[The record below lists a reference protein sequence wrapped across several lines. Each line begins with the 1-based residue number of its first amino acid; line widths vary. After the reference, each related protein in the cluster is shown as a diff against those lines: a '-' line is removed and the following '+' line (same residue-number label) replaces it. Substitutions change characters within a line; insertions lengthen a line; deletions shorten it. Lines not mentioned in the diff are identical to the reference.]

1 VKGIISRLGL
11 ILLAVCLLSSCN
23 ANDGVVD
30 EPVESYLSQGAE
42 GAASQKNCDDEI
54 LFFPNQDVAI
64 TAHQNMLAYFDAMSY
79 SDIDKFPDDFGGCY
93 INDRNVLTINVVN
106 PDEESIALYEEACGE
121 PIEIAAVS
129 YTLKELLETQRI
141 MRDFLKNDESEL
153 YSVALNEV
161 DNRLD
166 ALMNKSASEEISLL
180 LDDFPYINI
189 STPDTSLTLSKYGDT
204 PSDGDVLIIPEFP
217 IYDPGVE
224 YIDFVMHNNGK
235 GELMYGAGDYE
246 VDVLLDGVWYN
257 IPMKPMAFTSIGYI
271 LNPNSHRYRRV
282 NLSFFDYR
290 FASGKYRVVQ
300 KFDGRIYFGYFEL
313 GKSNITAE
321 TPHGFAP
328 LKDLPAGY
336 SLDMARADGCIILG
350 EVSTYNR
357 VIKFLDKVCNG
368 MPAMIRIA
376 SVSSSGDFIISD
388 VEYGFHPPNS
398 STMQPVYAFSCSQ
411 KSPSGVITE
420 EILSFL
426 TFSENDNMFEIL
438 LSNYRSVSDNDYV
451 DDDYDNANN
460 TFTIL
465 SFEDGVDFEGIT
477 DIKVICEQIEE
488 KYRMSSNVRFGIY
501 SESGLYVAGLFSVP
515 LEFSVSKPGRGE
527 LFTLPE
533 GMADEISSLKWISEG
548 RLLLIGTIDGI
559 PNKDIAVFNAELWDF
574 E

>member
-1 VKGIISRLGL
+1 MKGIISRLVI

-42 GAASQKNCDDEI
+42 GAAGQNNSDAEI
-54 LFFPNQDVAI
+54 LSFPNQDIAI

-153 YSVALNEV
+153 YSVALNER

-166 ALMNKSASEEISLL
+166 AHMNKSASEEISLL

-235 GELMYGAGDYE
+235 WELMFGAGDYE

-257 IPMKPMAFTSIGYI
+257 IPMKPMAFTGIGYI

-290 FASGKYRVVQ
+290 FAPGEYRVVQ

-328 LKDLPAGY
+328 IDSLPEEY
-336 SLDMARADGCIILG
+336 SLDMARADGSIILG
-350 EVSTYNR
+350 EVSTYSR
-357 VIKFLDKVCNG
+357 IIKFLDKVYNE
-368 MPAMIRIA
+368 MPTMIRIA
-376 SVSSSGDFIISD
+376 SVSSSGDVIISD
-388 VEYGFHPPNS
+388 IEYGRRLQNSPSMHP
-398 STMQPVYAFSCSQ
+398 VFAFFFSQ
-411 KSPSGVITE
+411 RSPSGGITE

-426 TFSENDNMFEIL
+426 TFSEKDAIYEMQ
-438 LSNYRSVSDNDYV
+438 LSNYRSVSDNNYV
-451 DDDYDNANN
+451 DDDSDSANN

-465 SFEDGVDFEGIT
+465 SFEDGADFEGIT
-477 DIKVICEQIEE
+477 DIKEICEQIEE
-488 KYRMSSNVRFGIY
+488 KYRMSSIVRFRIY
-501 SESGLYVAGLFSVP
+501 SESGLYVAGLFSDP

-527 LFTLPE
+527 RFTLPE
-533 GMADEISSLKWISEG
+533 GMADEISSIKWISEG
-548 RLLLIGTIDGI
+548 RLLLIGTIDGV
-559 PNKDIAVFNAELWDF
+559 PNKDIGVFNVELWDF